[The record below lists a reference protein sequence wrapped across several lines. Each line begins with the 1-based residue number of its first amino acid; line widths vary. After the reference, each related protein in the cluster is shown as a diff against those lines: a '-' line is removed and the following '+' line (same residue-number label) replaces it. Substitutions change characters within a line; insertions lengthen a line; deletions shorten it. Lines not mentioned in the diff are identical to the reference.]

1 MRPLMYAC
9 RGKSCARRHSGT
21 LARNALST
29 IQDGDYPRTEDACT
43 LAEVHP
49 GLSFAAFTVLTQS
62 RPPGTLARDL
72 ADLFGLDKSTISRQI
87 NELEAAGLIGRE
99 GERPGRRGY
108 TLLLTAEGQRKL
120 EQEAER
126 ARQRLATVLA
136 SWKERDIT
144 AFAGMIERFLT
155 DLG

>member
-1 MRPLMYAC
+1 MRDGAVTNLYQGLATLM
-9 RGKSCARRHSGT
+9 RRR
-21 LARNALST
+21 AELS
-29 IQDGDYPRTEDACT
+29 
-43 LAEVHP
+43 AEVHP
-49 GLSFAAFTVLTQS
+49 GLSLAAFTLLTQIQAVA
-62 RPPGTLARDL
+62 GTRARDL

-87 NELEAAGLIGRE
+87 NELEAAGLVGRE

-108 TLLLTAEGQRKL
+108 TLVLSAEGERKL

-136 SWKERDIT
+136 SWKEQDIA

-155 DLG
+155 DLD